1 MIEAEEMT
9 VAEMIPRGALDIART
24 VHIVTETA
32 RVLDERRRHGAAAH
46 TVRAA
51 DIRVAELPGGPDLVR
66 VATPGHTAE
75 TVRNEPVPDDTETV
89 REASPPDDTET
100 VRLSGSVPQ
109 DTGTVRLAGG
119 SGPGAMTA
127 GSSAPGA
134 TAAGSSAPGATAAGG
149 LAPRAMTAG
158 SSAPEALAAGGSAL
172 TARTERASPVAVDPR
187 VDVQALGRVLYE
199 MLTGT
204 EASPGSTI
212 LPPTQVNPWVPKG
225 FDAVVATALTGGYP
239 DCAALA
245 AAAAGAADVPAEG
258 GSPESRRRP
267 ILLAIALAL
276 VLSAAVAVGV
286 WATRDESSSAAGPA
300 DAPVGTSRSPEL
312 KKALW
317 GSHAFVA
324 DAFPRLL
331 PASIHGIGYDEI
343 FGCDTV
349 DSQFD
354 TVSMD
359 ETPLGF
365 ATVYCAGNTEPLVTL
380 KASCDVKGATLTPK
394 GDTWRIEGEQRWT
407 RGTETGVL
415 RWGNYTTVDNRV
427 LGRLEVFF
435 DSPQRKSCYLTING
449 TGSGTGLRDGWWSRA
464 PL

>member
-1 MIEAEEMT
+1 MVIEAEEMT

-46 TVRAA
+46 TVRAT

-89 REASPPDDTET
+89 REASSPDDTET

-109 DTGTVRLAGG
+109 NTDTVRLAGG
-119 SGPGAMTA
+119 FAPGAMTA

-134 TAAGSSAPGATAAGG
+134 MTAGGFAPGATAAG
-149 LAPRAMTAG
+149 
-158 SSAPEALAAGGSAL
+158 SSAAEALAAGGSAP
-172 TARTERASPVAVDPR
+172 AAMTERASPVAVDPR

-245 AAAAGAADVPAEG
+245 AAAAGAADVPVEG
-258 GSPESRRRP
+258 GTPESRRRP
-267 ILLAIALAL
+267 IRLAIALAL
-276 VLSAAVAVGV
+276 ILSAAVAVGV
-286 WATRDESSSAAGPA
+286 WATRDESGTAPGPTAG
-300 DAPVGTSRSPEL
+300 PVGTSRPPEL

-343 FGCDTV
+343 FGCETV

-359 ETPLGF
+359 ATPVGF
-365 ATVYCAGNTEPLVTL
+365 ATVYCSGNTEPLVTL
-380 KASCDVKGATLTPK
+380 RASCDVKGATLSPK